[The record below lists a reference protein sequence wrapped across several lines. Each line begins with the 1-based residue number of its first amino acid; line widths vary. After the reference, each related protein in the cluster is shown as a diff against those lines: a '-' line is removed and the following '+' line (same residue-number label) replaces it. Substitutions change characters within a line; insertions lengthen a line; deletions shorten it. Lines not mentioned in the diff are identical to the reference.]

1 MADFLPDLQIPQ
13 PAEVDQLPPLLVT
26 ISQAAQLLNLSNDTI
41 RQMEARGELQ
51 AVRKGRIVRIVYSS
65 LVEWVNEQ
73 TRARR
78 GQHIQA
84 R

>member
-1 MADFLPDLQIPQ
+1 MVDFLPDLQIPQ

-26 ISQAAQLLNLSNDTI
+26 VSQAAQLLNLSSDTI

-73 TRARR
+73 TRAR
-78 GQHIQA
+78 
-84 R
+84 